1 MAGSGF
7 VRRFN
12 FSPPTNLI
20 TAIEGVVIID
30 LPPAGQIAGVS
41 SGVACLVGEF
51 ADSTFGVAVD
61 NNGNVTQS
69 AQAVQIFSGSDLVA
83 KLGGFDAT
91 IGDFGG
97 TMGNG
102 FVELRNKNFQQL
114 VVVPVSLAS
123 SRAIREWR
131 KLPNNS
137 APSSTVP
144 IVPMQPAS
152 VPAGYPFMNGT
163 NQVNTAGPVQF
174 TGFLAYAAGVDGT
187 VTASVGATETFN
199 SITGAL

>member
-102 FVELRNKNFQQL
+102 FVELRSEERRVGKECR
-114 VVVPVSLAS
+114 
-123 SRAIREWR
+123 SRWS
-131 KLPNNS
+131 P
-137 APSSTVP
+137 
-144 IVPMQPAS
+144 
-152 VPAGYPFMNGT
+152 YH
-163 NQVNTAGPVQF
+163 
-174 TGFLAYAAGVDGT
+174 
-187 VTASVGATETFN
+187 
-199 SITGAL
+199 